1 MCKGKR
7 RTTTMNRK
15 LLVLPALLGV
25 MTPVITG
32 CGGSGGGSSDS
43 GKPIVVGTTDSI
55 QLTKDNPAPLD
66 PATSYDSATWNIFYN
81 TFQMLLTYPRG
92 STTPTPD
99 AATDCHYNDT
109 TGLTYTCTMRDGLKF
124 SNGDPLTSADVKFSI
139 DRMLKINWSTGPA
152 SLIAGVK
159 SVNTPDE
166 KTVVFQLK
174 AADATFPAKLATP
187 AAAILDSKVYDP
199 AKPYTGFKL
208 VGSGPYTLSSA
219 SKDGQGDFQQGTF
232 DKNSK
237 YQGILKLN
245 NSKVQLKMFADSD
258 KMESAL
264 KSGGIDVMSRTL
276 SPDQIN
282 RLQSSSDPSIKL
294 TESPGGEA
302 RYLFL
307 NTASSDLKTL
317 AVRQAIAEVVD
328 RQAITR
334 DVYKRTADP
343 LYSVVPQ
350 GISGHTNSFFSDYP
364 TPSVAAAKQKLHS
377 AGITS
382 KIPLTINYRRDNGG
396 TMNQP
401 EAEAIAKQLNA
412 SGLFDVTAKSEEWSA
427 FLKAASQRKYQI
439 FAISWLPDFPDPDN
453 YIAPFFDKNNF
464 LNLPYASQQI
474 QDQILPET
482 RRMAQRSTASDA
494 FGTAQQIVA
503 QDVPMLPLWQG
514 KQYIVS
520 RSNITGVEWALNS
533 STTTQ
538 FWELGRGVTG

>member
-1 MCKGKR
+1 MFD
-7 RTTTMNRK
+7 
-15 LLVLPALLGV
+15 
-25 MTPVITG
+25 
-32 CGGSGGGSSDS
+32 DS
-43 GKPIVVGTTDSI
+43 
-55 QLTKDNPAPLD
+55 TKM
-66 PATSYDSATWNIFYN
+66 
-81 TFQMLLTYPRG
+81 Q
-92 STTPTPD
+92 
-99 AATDCHYNDT
+99 AA
-109 TGLTYTCTMRDGLKF
+109 
-124 SNGDPLTSADVKFSI
+124 
-139 DRMLKINWSTGPA
+139 
-152 SLIAGVK
+152 
-159 SVNTPDE
+159 
-166 KTVVFQLK
+166 LK
-174 AADATFPAKLATP
+174 A
-187 AAAILDSKVYDP
+187 
-199 AKPYTGFKL
+199 
-208 VGSGPYTLSSA
+208 GS
-219 SKDGQGDFQQGTF
+219 
-232 DKNSK
+232 
-237 YQGILKLN
+237 
-245 NSKVQLKMFADSD
+245 
-258 KMESAL
+258 
-264 KSGGIDVMSRTL
+264 IDVMSRTL

-282 RLQSSSDPSIKL
+282 SLQESTDPDIKL

-307 NTASSDLKTL
+307 NTDAPGLKSQ
-317 AVRQAIAEVVD
+317 AVRQAMARVID

-334 DVYKRTADP
+334 DVYKRTAEP

-350 GISGHTNSFFSDYP
+350 GITGHVNSFFNAYGDP
-364 TPSVAAAKQKLHS
+364 NIGAAKSLLRA
-377 AGITS
+377 AGFTD
-382 KIPLTINYRRDNGG
+382 KVPLTINFRRDTGG
-396 TMNQP
+396 TMNQA
-401 EAEAIAKQLNA
+401 EAEEIKRQLDA
-412 SGLFDVTAKSEEWSA
+412 SGLFDVQVQSEQWNA